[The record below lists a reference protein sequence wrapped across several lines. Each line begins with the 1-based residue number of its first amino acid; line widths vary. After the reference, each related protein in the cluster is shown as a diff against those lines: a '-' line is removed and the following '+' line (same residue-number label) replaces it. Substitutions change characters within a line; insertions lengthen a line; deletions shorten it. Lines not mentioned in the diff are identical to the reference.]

1 MVSFGVPNFYCNV
14 LQFNLFT
21 TATLGRINVWT
32 VPPTPPPQKSGPCT
46 LLPPPPKKSGPCGEV
61 PVCGGSPVV
70 EKSKISAE
78 QC

>member
-1 MVSFGVPNFYCNV
+1 MYGLSPRPPLPPKKVAVVPS
-14 LQFNLFT
+14 
-21 TATLGRINVWT
+21 
-32 VPPTPPPQKSGPCT
+32 PPPQ
-46 LLPPPPKKSGPCGEV
+46 KSGPCGEV

>member
-14 LQFNLFT
+14 LQFNVFT

-32 VPPTPPPQKSGPCT
+32 VPPPTPPPKKVAVVPS
-46 LLPPPPKKSGPCGEV
+46 PPQKKSGPCGEV

>member
-1 MVSFGVPNFYCNV
+1 MYGLSP
-14 LQFNLFT
+14 
-21 TATLGRINVWT
+21 R
-32 VPPTPPPQKSGPCT
+32 P
-46 LLPPPPKKSGPCGEV
+46 PPPPKKVAVVPPPPPPKSGPCGEG

>member
-14 LQFNLFT
+14 LQFNVFT

-32 VPPTPPPQKSGPCT
+32 VPPPT
-46 LLPPPPKKSGPCGEV
+46 PPPPKKSGPCGEV